1 MKFSE
6 VNDHQAHSEI
16 LEQICDA
23 ILRGELKKGDW
34 LPSERDIALQTCLS
48 RTSVREAIRVL
59 SEAGM
64 VRIVPGR
71 GGGTQVINASLPA
84 QLLGVPIENEGQRL
98 LEFYE
103 ARNIIETSAALL
115 TAARATPEQI
125 EELEQVVA
133 EMEKLVETT
142 PSDYSTYLTID
153 AHFHR
158 LVVQGSGNRVLFD
171 SYIPILRQVMLVN
184 DMVNVLDLH
193 PYGLPTMQQ
202 FLQAVKERNPEEA
215 RAAINAH
222 VTPLSNFIERKYP
235 LS

>member
-6 VNDHQAHSEI
+6 VCDHQAHSEI

-34 LPSERDIALQTCLS
+34 LPPEREIAIQTRLS
-48 RTSVREAIRVL
+48 RTSVREAIKVL

-71 GGGTQVINASLPA
+71 GGGTQMVKVSLPA
-84 QLLGVPIENEGQRL
+84 RLLGASIGDEREQL

-103 ARNIIETSAALL
+103 ARTIIETSAAAL
-115 TAARATPEQI
+115 AAKRATPEQI
-125 EELEQVVA
+125 EELEQVV
-133 EMEKLVETT
+133 EDMEKLVEEN
-142 PSDYSTYLTID
+142 PEDYSTYLTID

-171 SYIPILRQVMLVN
+171 TYLPILRQVMLVN
-184 DMVNVLDLH
+184 EMINVMDLH
-193 PYGLPTMQQ
+193 PYSLPTMQR
-202 FLQAVKERNPEEA
+202 FLQAVKDHNPEAA
-215 RAAINAH
+215 RSAIDAH
-222 VTPLSNFIERKYP
+222 VTPLASIIERNKP

>member
-6 VNDHQAHSEI
+6 FCDHQAHSEI

-34 LPSERDIALQTCLS
+34 LPPEREIAIQTRLS
-48 RTSVREAIRVL
+48 RTSVREAIKVL

-71 GGGTQVINASLPA
+71 VGGTQMVKVSLPA
-84 QLLGVPIENEGQRL
+84 RLLGASIGDEREQL

-103 ARNIIETSAALL
+103 ARTIIETSAAAL
-115 TAARATPEQI
+115 AAKRATPEQI
-125 EELEQVVA
+125 EELEQVV
-133 EMEKLVETT
+133 EDMEKLVEEN
-142 PSDYSTYLTID
+142 PEDYSTYLTID

-171 SYIPILRQVMLVN
+171 
-184 DMVNVLDLH
+184 
-193 PYGLPTMQQ
+193 T
-202 FLQAVKERNPEEA
+202 
-215 RAAINAH
+215 
-222 VTPLSNFIERKYP
+222 
-235 LS
+235 